1 MLRPPAGTLH
11 TPRNKSLATSSWM
24 ILLVQLR
31 AAAFLHLASP
41 AFAGAKGPTKARICC
56 AHFFAPRTKGVTS
69 KKSLSQRP
77 EKCRS
82 RGTDYLPREADFT
95 AAFSGGGG
103 LT

>member
-31 AAAFLHLASP
+31 AAAFLHLAGP

-56 AHFFAPRTKGVTS
+56 AHFFAPRTKVVTS
-69 KKSLSQRP
+69 KKSLSQRVW
-77 EKCRS
+77 KCRS
-82 RGTDYLPREADFT
+82 KQMTHLLREADFT
-95 AAFSGGGG
+95 ADFSGGGG